1 MIDTLNK
8 TIEKLNKEYP
18 KKSLYQ
24 KVIEAPTIYKVASA
38 FVIGS
43 ASAYCAI
50 KTHISNKKEKIA
62 EEERKKCPEKLE
74 AQKKY

>member
-24 KVIEAPTIYKVASA
+24 KVIEAPTIYKVTSA

-43 ASAYCAI
+43 AIAYCAI
-50 KTHISNKKEKIA
+50 KTHISNKKEKA
-62 EEERKKCPEKLE
+62 EKEKAKKCLYKAPPKN
-74 AQKKY
+74 